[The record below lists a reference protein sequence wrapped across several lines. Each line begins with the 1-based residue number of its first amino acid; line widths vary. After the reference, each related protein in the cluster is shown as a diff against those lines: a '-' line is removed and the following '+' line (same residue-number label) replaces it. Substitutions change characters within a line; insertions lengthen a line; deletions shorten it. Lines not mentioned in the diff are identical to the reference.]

1 MLISYYQRLYFGIRW
16 KGRKNV
22 KTKRLSMLLDIEYLS
37 IILDFNIHMKSIE
50 CAKFRGSR
58 AIVVLMG
65 LMPSCHRAFV
75 GISWVWNFFS
85 WIFRGSKIFSRGFF
99 VGLKFFLVGTSSV
112 QNFPRGYLWVQNFFV
127 GILGPNFFWWVFP
140 GSNYFFWWLISWFKD
155 FQLLAALARVTKTEM
170 KKCTSTHVFF
180 SKSIS
185 TMFNCL
191 Y

>member
-1 MLISYYQRLYFGIRW
+1 
-16 KGRKNV
+16 
-22 KTKRLSMLLDIEYLS
+22 MLLDIEYLS

-170 KKCTSTHVFF
+170 QKCTSTHVFF